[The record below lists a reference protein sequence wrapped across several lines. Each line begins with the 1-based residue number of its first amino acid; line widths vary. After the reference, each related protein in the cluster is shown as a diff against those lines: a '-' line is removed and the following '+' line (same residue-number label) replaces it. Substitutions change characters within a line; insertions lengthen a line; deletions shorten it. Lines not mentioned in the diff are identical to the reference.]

1 MVGETALQSL
11 LLVFEGVGVVAFAL
25 SGALDAVWNRLDVVG
40 VVLVAFLTAMA
51 GGTLRDVLL
60 DRSPLFWVEYEHWLW
75 VVIAIGVG
83 SAIVLRSRHFEPT
96 ARAIQWPDALGLGV
110 FAASGT
116 QIALDLGSSPLI
128 AALMGVTTAIT
139 GGILRDVMLNDL
151 PWVVAS
157 FQLYAVL
164 AFGGGLL
171 VWGIGAFG
179 ASPLVAVASS
189 AFAISLM
196 RVLSIAFNWSL
207 PNWRHND
214 PTGVIDLPER

>member
-1 MVGETALQSL
+1 MFGESAIQSL
-11 LLVFEGVGVVAFAL
+11 LVVLEGVGVVAFAL
-25 SGALDAVWNRLDVVG
+25 SGALAAVRKRLDMVG

-83 SAIVLRSRHFEPT
+83 SAIVLRARHFEPT

-116 QIALDLGSSPLI
+116 QIALDLGSTPMI

-139 GGILRDVMLNDL
+139 GGILRDVMLNEL

-157 FQLYAVL
+157 FQLYAIL

-171 VWGIGAFG
+171 VWGIGALG
-179 ASPLVAVASS
+179 ASPLVAVISS
-189 AFAISLM
+189 ALAISIS
-196 RVLSIAFNWSL
+196 RALSIAFNWSL
-207 PNWRHND
+207 PNWRQND
-214 PTGVIDLPER
+214 HTGLIDLPKD

>member
-1 MVGETALQSL
+1 M
-11 LLVFEGVGVVAFAL
+11 
-25 SGALDAVWNRLDVVG
+25 
-40 VVLVAFLTAMA
+40 
-51 GGTLRDVLL
+51 
-60 DRSPLFWVEYEHWLW
+60 
-75 VVIAIGVG
+75 
-83 SAIVLRSRHFEPT
+83 
-96 ARAIQWPDALGLGV
+96 
-110 FAASGT
+110 
-116 QIALDLGSSPLI
+116 I

>member
-1 MVGETALQSL
+1 MLGETALQSL

-25 SGALDAVWNRLDVVG
+25 SGALAAVRKRLDVVG

-75 VVIAIGVG
+75 VVMAIGVG
-83 SAIVLRSRHFEPT
+83 SAIVLRARHFEPT

-157 FQLYAVL
+157 FQLYAIL
-164 AFGGGLL
+164 ALGGGLL
-171 VWGIGAFG
+171 VWGIGALG

-189 AFAISLM
+189 ALAISLT

-207 PNWRHND
+207 PNWRQND
-214 PTGVIDLPER
+214 HTGVIDLPER

>member
-1 MVGETALQSL
+1 MFGESAIQSL
-11 LLVFEGVGVVAFAL
+11 LVVFEGVGVVAFAL
-25 SGALDAVWNRLDVVG
+25 SGALAAVRKRLDMVG

-83 SAIVLRSRHFEPT
+83 SAIVLRARHFEPT

-116 QIALDLGSSPLI
+116 QIALDLGSTPMI

-139 GGILRDVMLNDL
+139 GGILRDVMLNEL

-157 FQLYAVL
+157 FQLYAIL

-171 VWGIGAFG
+171 VWGIGALG
-179 ASPLVAVASS
+179 ASPLVAVISS
-189 AFAISLM
+189 ALAISIS
-196 RVLSIAFNWSL
+196 RALSIAFNWSL
-207 PNWRHND
+207 PNWRQND
-214 PTGVIDLPER
+214 HTGLIDLPKD

>member
-1 MVGETALQSL
+1 MLGETALQSL
-11 LLVFEGVGVVAFAL
+11 LLVFEAVGVVAFAL
-25 SGALDAVWNRLDVVG
+25 SGALAAVRKRLDVVG

-75 VVIAIGVG
+75 VVMAIGVG
-83 SAIVLRSRHFEPT
+83 SAIVLRARHFEPT

-157 FQLYAVL
+157 FQLYAIL
-164 AFGGGLL
+164 ALGGGLL
-171 VWGIGAFG
+171 VWGIGALG

-189 AFAISLM
+189 ALAISLT

-207 PNWRHND
+207 PNWRQND
-214 PTGVIDLPER
+214 HTGVIDLPER